1 MTSRA
6 LYIPRSTSAHR
17 IRREI
22 SAYTRTL
29 NMLARR
35 AISEMSGEDWAFLI
49 TAAIVLVAAWRVGV
63 R

>member
-1 MTSRA
+1 MIATHA
-6 LYIPRSTSAHR
+6 
-17 IRREI
+17 
-22 SAYTRTL
+22 RTL